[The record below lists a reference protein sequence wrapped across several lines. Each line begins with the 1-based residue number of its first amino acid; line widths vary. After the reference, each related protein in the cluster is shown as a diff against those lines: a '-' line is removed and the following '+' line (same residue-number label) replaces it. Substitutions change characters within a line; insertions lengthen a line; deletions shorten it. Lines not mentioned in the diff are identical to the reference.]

1 MSSPDAVTPPSQAEV
16 RRSLKHS
23 TRDGV
28 CASVMTGMGD
38 TYLGAF
44 AIFLHA
50 SNSQVAFLAA
60 VPQLL
65 GAWFQFVSVRVLH
78 QWQRR
83 KPLIITGVLG
93 QALTWLLIIVT
104 PFVFDQ
110 GGVWW
115 LLLGATCYQ
124 LLGNFA
130 APPWNSLMGDLVH
143 PDQRGRFF
151 GRRNRAMS
159 VAAFAALCLGG
170 MVLHRAERGGSV
182 VVGFVLVF
190 VIALA
195 ARLTSAY
202 FLSRMVEPPYAA
214 ADADRFSLWQF
225 LRDGRR
231 TNFGRFVGYV
241 GSMHFAVQVSGP
253 MIAPYLLRDLRFTY
267 LEFMLATAATVV
279 AQFLTLPWWGRF
291 CDRFGNR
298 QVLTLTGLLLPV
310 IPLFW
315 LFTVSV
321 PGIIAVQMFAGA
333 SWAGFALAM
342 GNFVFDN
349 VKPAKRPQCVAVYS
363 AANAGGVFLGA
374 SLGGLLVLWLPGA
387 ISVGGVQIKLVSNL
401 QLLFLLSAVLRLAV
415 SLKFLPMIREAR
427 QVAPFDAGEVSP
439 RLLVVSWQAGARV
452 VGTLGR
458 AVTAGILVV
467 IGQRRGQK
475 D

>member
-1 MSSPDAVTPPSQAEV
+1 MS
-16 RRSLKHS
+16 
-23 TRDGV
+23 GV
-28 CASVMTGMGD
+28 GD

-50 SNSQVAFLAA
+50 TNSQVAFLTA

-83 KPLIITGVLG
+83 KPLVIAGVLG
-93 QALTWLLIIVT
+93 QALTWLLIIAT

-124 LLGNFA
+124 LLGNFVL
-130 APPWNSLMGDLVH
+130 PPWNSLMGDLVH
-143 PDQRGRFF
+143 PNQRGRYF

-170 MVLHRAERGGSV
+170 IVLHHAEQGRSV
-182 VVGFVLVF
+182 VLGFVLVF
-190 VIALA
+190 AIALA
-195 ARLTSAY
+195 ARLASAY

-214 ADADRFSLWQF
+214 TEEDRFSLWQF

-267 LEFMLATAATVV
+267 LEFMLSTAAVVV
-279 AQFLTLPWWGRF
+279 AQFLTLPWWGRC
-291 CDRFGNR
+291 CDRFGNLR
-298 QVLTLTGLLLPV
+298 VLTLTGLLLPV
-310 IPLFW
+310 IPVFW
-315 LFTVSV
+315 LFTTSV
-321 PGIIAVQMFAGA
+321 PGIMAVQMFAGA

-342 GNFVFDN
+342 GNFIFDN

-363 AANAGGVFLGA
+363 AANAGGIFLGA
-374 SLGGLLVLWLPGA
+374 SLGGILVLWLPGA
-387 ISVGGVQIKLVSNL
+387 MSVGGIHVKLTSNL
-401 QLLFLLSAVLRLAV
+401 QLLFLFSAVLRLAV
-415 SLKFLPMIREAR
+415 SLKFLPMIRETR
-427 QVAPFDAGEVSP
+427 DVVPFDAGEFSP
-439 RLLVVSWQAGARV
+439 RFLVVGWQTSARV
-452 VGTLGR
+452 MGTLGR
-458 AVTAGILVV
+458 VVSGVILVV
-467 IGQRRGQK
+467 VGQRR
-475 D
+475 DSRR